1 MQTTRRPS
9 PAWLGLI
16 VLLGITLGL
25 SQTWAQSF
33 LGDYRFGTFGE
44 SRESNRLDREQLIS
58 RGDSCPSGGC
68 VLRLDQVEVR
78 PAKIGRGQTVVL
90 ATTYTILT
98 PEQVAIPVTVSREIS
113 FQGKRLGE
121 TKNIVPARLN
131 GTWNQEV
138 DFTVPDNALPGIYT
152 LKTRVS
158 TGYASD
164 QKEVQFQVE

>member
-9 PAWLGLI
+9 PVWLGLI
-16 VLLGITLGL
+16 VVLGITMGL
-25 SQTWAQSF
+25 SETWAQSF
-33 LGDYRFGTFGE
+33 LGDYRWGTFGE

-58 RGDSCPSGGC
+58 RGNSCPSGGC

-78 PAKIGRGQTVVL
+78 PARIARGQTVVL
-90 ATTYTILT
+90 ATTYTVLT
-98 PEQVAIPVTVSREIS
+98 PKQVAIPVTVSREIS
-113 FQGKRLGE
+113 FQGKPLGE
-121 TKNIVPARLN
+121 TKDIGSLRLN

-138 DFTVPDNALPGIYT
+138 DFTVPDNAVPGIYT
-152 LKTRVS
+152 LKTKVS

>member
-16 VLLGITLGL
+16 VLLGITMGL
-25 SQTWAQSF
+25 SETWGQSF
-33 LGDYRFGTFGE
+33 LGDYRWGNFGE

-58 RGDSCPSGGC
+58 RGNSCPSGGC

-78 PAKIGRGQTVVL
+78 PVRIARGQTVVL
-90 ATTYTILT
+90 ATTYTVLT

-113 FQGKRLGE
+113 FQGKPLGE
-121 TKNIVPARLN
+121 TKDIGSRRLN

-138 DFTVPDNALPGIYT
+138 DFTVPDNAVPGIYT
-152 LKTRVS
+152 LKTKVS

-164 QKEVQFQVE
+164 QKEVQFRVE

>member
-16 VLLGITLGL
+16 VLLGITMGL
-25 SQTWAQSF
+25 SETWAQSF
-33 LGDYRFGTFGE
+33 LDGYRWGNFGE

-58 RGDSCPSGGC
+58 QGNSCPSGGC

-78 PAKIGRGQTVVL
+78 PARIARGQTVVL
-90 ATTYTILT
+90 ATTYTVLT

-113 FQGKRLGE
+113 FQGKPLGE
-121 TKNIVPARLN
+121 TKDIGSLRLN

-138 DFTVPDNALPGIYT
+138 DFTVPDNAVPGIYT
-152 LKTRVS
+152 LKTKVS

>member
-16 VLLGITLGL
+16 VLLGITMGL
-25 SQTWAQSF
+25 SETWGQSF
-33 LGDYRFGTFGE
+33 LGDYRWGNFGE

-58 RGDSCPSGGC
+58 QGNSCPSGGC

-78 PAKIGRGQTVVL
+78 PARIGRGQTVVL
-90 ATTYTILT
+90 ATTYTVLT

-113 FQGKRLGE
+113 FQGKPLGE
-121 TKNIVPARLN
+121 TKDIGSRRLN

-138 DFTVPDNALPGIYT
+138 DFTVPDNAVPGIYT

-164 QKEVQFQVE
+164 QKEVQFRVE